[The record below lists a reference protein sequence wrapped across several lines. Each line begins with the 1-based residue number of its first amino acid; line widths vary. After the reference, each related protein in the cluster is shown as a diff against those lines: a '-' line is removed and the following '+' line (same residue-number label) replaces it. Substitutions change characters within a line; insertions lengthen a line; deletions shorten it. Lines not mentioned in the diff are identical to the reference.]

1 MGLAPPTH
9 LVRERLRWSLAPEAA
24 ALLVRDDRRPFALI
38 GAWAGGGALIGS
50 EPVRVA
56 AATED
61 PLALLD
67 DQPSVAPSPEAAVGG
82 GWFGYLGY
90 DVGRR
95 LAPAGAGPPGRD
107 ALPPFELA
115 FYDHLLRADADGG
128 WWFEALWTDARAPA
142 LRRRLAEFRRRAAS
156 GSRPR
161 PFATAPWTTE
171 PGDRGHAIAVEAA
184 RRRIRG
190 GDVFQANICRG
201 LGSWLTGDPLDLFV
215 AAVPRLRPDRA
226 AFLGGPWGAVA
237 SLSPELFLERRGRRV
252 RSAPIKGTGGR
263 PREPRAAAAAR
274 DALAASSKDRAENVM
289 IVDLVRN
296 DLGRV
301 CRPGSIRV
309 PLLAEPRAHTGV
321 WHLASEVSGVLA
333 PEVGDAALLAA
344 AFPPGSVTGAPKIA
358 AIEVIAELESSGRGV
373 YTGAIGFA
381 SPVAGLELSVAIR
394 TFEFAGDRAW
404 LGVGGGIVAESDP
417 EAEVAECATKAGPLL
432 AAIGAR
438 LAPPGRP
445 AAEEAPPP
453 RRLAPRPVARPDPR
467 AGVFETLLAVD
478 GRPVAL
484 ELHLARLEASVRGLY
499 GRPLPPGLG
508 ARLRAA
514 GAERPDAGRLRL
526 SVRPGPGR
534 ALEVAVV
541 ATRLPGS
548 RPPVRLQRTTVPGG
562 LGAHKWSDRR
572 LLDALSEAVA
582 PEQPV
587 LCDLDGHVLETA
599 RANLFLVDAD
609 GALVTPPVAGR
620 LLPGVTRTRVLAH
633 ARHLGLDV
641 RISASVTLGDLRRAG
656 EVFVTGA
663 LGGVEVVASCDS
675 HELDSGREVAELLGR
690 ALAAEAQPAR
700 GSERFS
706 KIAITLRDR
715 FNE

>member
-1 MGLAPPTH
+1 MVPVPSTR
-9 LVRERLRWSLAPEAA
+9 LVCRRLPWSLAPETA

-38 GAWAGGGALIGS
+38 GDWAGGGALIGS

-56 AATED
+56 APDED

-67 DQPSVAPSPEAAVGG
+67 DQPLVAPPPDGAAVGG

-90 DVGRR
+90 DVRRR
-95 LAPAGAGPPGRD
+95 LEPGGAGPPSPD
-107 ALPPFELA
+107 ELPPFELA

-128 WWFEALWTDARAPA
+128 WWFEALWTDARAAA
-142 LRRRLAEFRRRAAS
+142 LRRRLAEFRGRAAS
-156 GSRPR
+156 VPRPR
-161 PFATAPWTTE
+161 PFATAPWTTQ
-171 PGDRGHAIAVEAA
+171 PGDRGHSIAVEAA
-184 RRRIRG
+184 RLRISA
-190 GDVFQANICRG
+190 GDIFQANICRR
-201 LGSWLTGDPLDLFV
+201 LGSRLTGDPLDLFA
-215 AAVPRLRPDRA
+215 AAVPRLRPGRA

-237 SLSPELFLERRGRRV
+237 SLSPELFLERRVRRV
-252 RSAPIKGTGGR
+252 RSEPIKGTGGR

-274 DALAASSKDRAENVM
+274 AALAASSKDRAENVM

-309 PLLAEPRAHTGV
+309 PVLAEPRAHTGV
-321 WHLASEVSGVLA
+321 WHLASEVSGSLA
-333 PEVGDAALLAA
+333 PEVGDAALVAA

-358 AIEVIAELESSGRGV
+358 AIDVIAELESSGRGV

-394 TFEFAGDRAW
+394 TFEFAGPRAW
-404 LGVGGGIVAESDP
+404 LGVGGGIVADSDP
-417 EAEVAECATKAGPLL
+417 EAELAECATKAGPLL

-438 LAPPGRP
+438 LAPPDPPG
-445 AAEEAPPP
+445 AEAAPPP
-453 RRLAPRPVARPDPR
+453 RRLGPRPVARPDPR

-484 ELHLARLEASVRGLY
+484 DLHLARLEASVRALY
-499 GRPLPPGLG
+499 GRPLPPGLA

-514 GAERPDAGRLRL
+514 AAERPEAGRLRL
-526 SVRPGPGR
+526 SVRPGRG
-534 ALEVAVV
+534 LEVAIV
-541 ATRLPGS
+541 ATRLPGP

-572 LLDALSEAVA
+572 LLDALTEAVA
-582 PEQPV
+582 PEQPL
-587 LCDLDGHVLETA
+587 LCDLDGHLLETA
-599 RANLFLVDAD
+599 RANVFLVDRD

-620 LLPGVTRTRVLAH
+620 LLPGVTRARVLAH
-633 ARHLGLDV
+633 ARRLGLEV
-641 RISASVTLGDLRRAG
+641 RSSAPVTLGDLRRAG

-663 LGGVEVVASCDS
+663 LGGVEAVAACDS
-675 HELDSGREVAELLGR
+675 YELDGGREVADRLGR
-690 ALAAEAQPAR
+690 ALAADAQPESGR
-700 GSERFS
+700 ERFS
-706 KIAITLRDR
+706 KIAMTLRDR